1 MSNVKPRTIIIISLV
16 ISVFILLFLVIYA
29 NNMEKDLAAINE
41 QINTTEAEY
50 EAILAEIN
58 TYDVRVDV
66 KDVREDI
73 SGAVHVGETVAKL
86 QTEASEYYRSHVDPM
101 DSQWADTYRE
111 IGDKKTISWMEKH
124 FPNAT
129 DTQKVM
135 PWSVWHCTWEFSPV
149 FDYQNEHTRLS
160 WSCRDKEDRLL
171 ALAYATYD
179 PKNQTLNDL
188 EIIYTKHSLED
199 SDYTDEE
206 VYGADG
212 SPQEEPT
219 EEQQETDNQTDE
231 NHIEQEDNDEE

>member
-50 EAILAEIN
+50 EEILAEIN

-66 KDVREDI
+66 KDVRNDI
-73 SGAVHVGETVAKL
+73 SGAVKAGETVAKL

-101 DSQWADTYRE
+101 DSQWPDTYRK
-111 IGDKKTISWMEKH
+111 IGDAKTISWMEKH

-129 DTQKVM
+129 DMQKVM

-149 FDYQNEHTRLS
+149 FDYRNEYTRLS
-160 WSCRDKEDRLL
+160 WSGRDKDGRLL
-171 ALAYATYD
+171 ALAYATYN
-179 PKNQTLNDL
+179 PKDSTFSDLN
-188 EIIYTKHSLED
+188 IIYTKHSLND
-199 SDYTDEE
+199 SDYTE
-206 VYGADG
+206 
-212 SPQEEPT
+212 
-219 EEQQETDNQTDE
+219 EEQQGTDNQGDK
-231 NHIEQEDNDEE
+231 NHVEQEDTNEE